1 MVHIAVLIMVKNEKK
16 RLNVTLESIKNF
28 ADSLVIFDTGSTDNT
43 IEICKEF
50 SKKNKIPLRLKE
62 GEFVNFEVSRN
73 ESIDFAETF
82 NDIDYILLLDTNDEL
97 RNGEMLRNI
106 LEENKIHTAF
116 MLCQEWF
123 SGVIDKYYNVRLIK
137 ARAKWRYVGSVHEY
151 IKCFNE
157 KGDEKNIARIEDK
170 IVLYQ
175 DRTQDDYKSQKRF
188 HRDEELL
195 IEEYKKDKNNSRTIF
210 YLAQTCLCLNKY
222 EDALYYYKLRTEL
235 EGFKEEKYYS
245 FYKCGIISF
254 ALKHSWHDSMS
265 WFLKAYDCIKRA
277 EPLVGITEYYY
288 KNKQWDMAYIFINLA
303 CKLEYPNDCILFV
316 NRLVYDY
323 KRWNLM
329 GIIAFYN
336 GNYKE
341 GKDALYKAI
350 EGGKKNNIDVSLDK
364 NNLKFYY
371 DKDKELSKNNHE
383 NVKKEINKELSN
395 KEKLVNIIKSKKSN
409 RI

>member
-16 RLNVTLESIKNF
+16 RLHVTLESIKNF
-28 ADSLVIFDTGSTDNT
+28 ANSLVIFDTGSTDNT
-43 IEICKEF
+43 IEICKKF
-50 SKKNKIPLRLKE
+50 SQKNKIPLRLKQ
-62 GEFVNFEVSRN
+62 GEFINFEVSRN

-82 NDIDYILLLDTNDEL
+82 KDIDYILLLDTNDEL
-97 RNGEMLRNI
+97 RNGEMLRKI

-116 MLCQEWF
+116 MLCQEWW
-123 SGVIDKYYNVRLIK
+123 SGVIDKYYNVRVIK
-137 ARAKWRYVGSVHEY
+137 SREKWRYVGSVHEF

-157 KGDEKNIARIEDK
+157 KVDGKNNIARIDDK

-175 DRTQDDYKSQKRF
+175 DRTQDDDKSQKRF
-188 HRDEELL
+188 IRDEVLL
-195 IEEYKKDKNNSRTIF
+195 LEEYKKDKNNPRTIF

-222 EDALYYYKLRTEL
+222 EDAFYYYKLRTEL
-235 EGFKEEKYYS
+235 EGFNEEKYYS

-254 ALKHSWHDSMS
+254 ALKHSWYESMA

-288 KNKQWDMAYIFINLA
+288 KNKQWDMAYTFINLA

-316 NRLVYDY
+316 DRLVYDY

-329 GIIAFYN
+329 GIISFYN

-350 EGGKKNNIDVSLDK
+350 EGGKKNNLDVTLDK
-364 NNLKFYY
+364 NNLRFYY
-371 DKDKELSKNNHE
+371 EKDKEIKE
-383 NVKKEINKELSN
+383 NENKQQII
-395 KEKLVNIIKSKKSN
+395 NIIKSKN
-409 RI
+409 N